1 MIIGIVLL
9 LYTSTPT
16 LSTRQF
22 NPSSIM
28 HTKLLLTGTAL
39 AALSTIPSCPAPMA
53 GAIVSGVIGA
63 VAAPLAGG
71 IVAVGLG
78 AGGVFDVPQCCA
90 RKFTRSSKRTEPIE
104 IATRQSED
112 WPPGVSE
119 ESIEQCRVTNE
130 GRQVTLTRTGEYCML
145 LSN

>member
-1 MIIGIVLL
+1 
-9 LYTSTPT
+9 
-16 LSTRQF
+16 
-22 NPSSIM
+22 
-28 HTKLLLTGTAL
+28 
-39 AALSTIPSCPAPMA
+39 MA

-90 RKFTRSSKRTEPIE
+90 RKFARSSKRTEPIE

-130 GRQVTLTRTGEYCML
+130 GRQVTLTRTGEYSMRIEGLAPECMNFAALFTDEGSPIPCGTSCLDYVDLPQDQMVNLVNLANGL
-145 LSN
+145 L